1 MPFQEGNQFGKTTKR
16 GEGKVTS
23 EIRERLKGLLVDTLQ
38 SVKLEELSKA
48 EKLRLIE
55 ISLRYTLPLKYT
67 TEEATANDFKVE
79 IVQSIDQY
87 SDKELEDILKEKC
100 S

>member
-23 EIRERLKGLLVDTLQ
+23 EIRERLKELLVDTLK

-55 ISLRYTLPLKYT
+55 ISLRYTLPKKI
-67 TEEATANDFKVE
+67 TEEPTANDFKVE

-87 SDKELEDILKEKC
+87 SDKELEDILKERC
-100 S
+100 F

>member
-1 MPFQEGNQFGKTTKR
+1 MPFQKGNKYGKTTKR
-16 GEGKVTS
+16 GEGKITS

-55 ISLRYTLPLKYT
+55 ISLR
-67 TEEATANDFKVE
+67 F
-79 IVQSIDQY
+79 
-87 SDKELEDILKEKC
+87 
-100 S
+100 

>member
-23 EIRERLKGLLVDTLQ
+23 EIRERLKELLVDTLK

-55 ISLRYTLPLKYT
+55 ISLRYTLPKKI
-67 TEEATANDFKVE
+67 TEESVANDFKVE
-79 IVQSIDQY
+79 IVQSIDRY
-87 SDKELEDILKEKC
+87 SDKELEDILKERC
-100 S
+100 L

>member
-1 MPFQEGNQFGKTTKR
+1 MPFKEGNQYGKT
-16 GEGKVTS
+16 TS

-55 ISLRYTLPLKYT
+55 ISLRYTL
-67 TEEATANDFKVE
+67 V
-79 IVQSIDQY
+79 
-87 SDKELEDILKEKC
+87 
-100 S
+100 

>member
-1 MPFQEGNQFGKTTKR
+1 MPFQEGNQYGKTTKR
-16 GEGKVTS
+16 GKGKITS

-38 SVKLEELSKA
+38 SVNLEELSKA

-55 ISLRYTLPLKYT
+55 ISLRYTLPKKII
-67 TEEATANDFKVE
+67 EEPVANDFKVE

-87 SDKELEDILKEKC
+87 SDKELEDILKERC

>member
-23 EIRERLKGLLVDTLQ
+23 EIRERLKELLVDTLK

-55 ISLRYTLPLKYT
+55 ISLRYTLPKKI
-67 TEEATANDFKVE
+67 TEEPTTNDFKVE
-79 IVQSIDQY
+79 IVQSIDRY
-87 SDKELEDILKEKC
+87 SDKELEDILKERC

>member
-1 MPFQEGNQFGKTTKR
+1 MPFQKGNQYGKTTKR
-16 GEGKVTS
+16 GEGKITL
-23 EIRERLKGLLVDTLQ
+23 EIRERLKELLVDTLQ

-48 EKLRLIE
+48 ERLRLIE
-55 ISLRYTLPLKYT
+55 ISLRYTLPKKII
-67 TEEATANDFKVE
+67 EEPVANDFKVE

-87 SDKELEDILKEKC
+87 SDKELENILKERC

>member
-1 MPFQEGNQFGKTTKR
+1 MPFQEGNQYGKTTKR

-23 EIRERLKGLLVDTLQ
+23 EIRKMLKGLLVDTLK

-55 ISLRYTLPLKYT
+55 ISLRYTLPKKII
-67 TEEATANDFKVE
+67 EEPITNDFKVE
-79 IVQSIDQY
+79 IVQSIDRY
-87 SDKELEDILKEKC
+87 SDKELEDILKKRC

>member
-1 MPFQEGNQFGKTTKR
+1 MPFQEGNQYGKTTKR

-23 EIRERLKGLLVDTLQ
+23 EIRQMLKGLLVDTLQ

-55 ISLRYTLPLKYT
+55 ISLRYTLPKKI
-67 TEEATANDFKVE
+67 TEEPTTNDFKVE
-79 IVQSIDQY
+79 IVQSIDRY
-87 SDKELEDILKEKC
+87 SDKELEDILKERC

>member
-1 MPFQEGNQFGKTTKR
+1 MPFKEGNQYGKITKR
-16 GEGKVTS
+16 GEGKITS

-55 ISLRYTLPLKYT
+55 ISLRYTLHKKII
-67 TEEATANDFKVE
+67 EEPVTNDFKVE

-87 SDKELEDILKEKC
+87 SDKELEDILKERC

>member
-1 MPFQEGNQFGKTTKR
+1 MLTVYKFGKTTKR
-16 GEGKVTS
+16 GESKITS
-23 EIRERLKGLLVDTLQ
+23 EIRERLKGLLVDTLK

-55 ISLRYTLPLKYT
+55 ISLRYTLPKKI
-67 TEEATANDFKVE
+67 TEEPTANDFKVE
-79 IVQSIDQY
+79 IVQSIDRY
-87 SDKELEDILKEKC
+87 SDKELQDILKERC

>member
-1 MPFQEGNQFGKTTKR
+1 MPFQEGNQYGKTTKR

-23 EIRERLKGLLVDTLQ
+23 EIREMLKGLLVDTLK

-55 ISLRYTLPLKYT
+55 ISLRYTLPKKI
-67 TEEATANDFKVE
+67 TEEPLSNDFKVE

-87 SDKELEDILKEKC
+87 SDKELEDILKKRC

>member
-1 MPFQEGNQFGKTTKR
+1 MPFQEGNQYGKTTKR

-23 EIRERLKGLLVDTLQ
+23 EIREMLKGLLVDTLK

-55 ISLRYTLPLKYT
+55 ISLRYTLPKKI
-67 TEEATANDFKVE
+67 TEEPTANDFKVE
-79 IVQSIDQY
+79 IVQSIDRY
-87 SDKELEDILKEKC
+87 SDKELEDILKERC

>member
-1 MPFQEGNQFGKTTKR
+1 MPFKEGNQYGKITKR
-16 GEGKVTS
+16 GEGKITS

-55 ISLRYTLPLKYT
+55 ISLRYTLPKKII
-67 TEEATANDFKVE
+67 EEPVTNDFKVG
-79 IVQSIDQY
+79 
-87 SDKELEDILKEKC
+87 
-100 S
+100 

>member
-23 EIRERLKGLLVDTLQ
+23 EIRERLKELLVDTLE
-38 SVKLEELSKA
+38 SVKLEEFSKA

-55 ISLRYTLPLKYT
+55 ISLRYTLPKKI
-67 TEEATANDFKVE
+67 TEEPKTNDFKVE
-79 IVQSIDQY
+79 IVQSIDRY
-87 SDKELEDILKEKC
+87 SDKELEDILKERC

>member
-23 EIRERLKGLLVDTLQ
+23 EIRKMLKGLLVDTLQ

-55 ISLRYTLPLKYT
+55 ISLRYTLPKKI
-67 TEEATANDFKVE
+67 TEEPTANDFKVE

-87 SDKELEDILKEKC
+87 SDKELEDILKERC

>member
-1 MPFQEGNQFGKTTKR
+1 MPFQEGNQYGKTTKR

-23 EIRERLKGLLVDTLQ
+23 EIRQMLKGLLVDTLK

-55 ISLRYTLPLKYT
+55 ISLRYTLPKKII
-67 TEEATANDFKVE
+67 EEPIANDFKVE
-79 IVQSIDQY
+79 IVQSIDRY
-87 SDKELEDILKEKC
+87 SDKELEDILKERC

>member
-23 EIRERLKGLLVDTLQ
+23 EIRERLKELLVDTLK

-55 ISLRYTLPLKYT
+55 ISLRYTLPKKII
-67 TEEATANDFKVE
+67 EEPTANDFKVE
-79 IVQSIDQY
+79 IVQSIDRY
-87 SDKELEDILKEKC
+87 SDKELEDILKERC

>member
-16 GEGKVTS
+16 GEGKITS
-23 EIRERLKGLLVDTLQ
+23 EIREMLKGLLVDTLQ

-55 ISLRYTLPLKYT
+55 ISLRYTLPKKI
-67 TEEATANDFKVE
+67 TEEPTANDFKVE
-79 IVQSIDQY
+79 IVQSIDRY
-87 SDKELEDILKEKC
+87 SDKELEDILKERC

>member
-23 EIRERLKGLLVDTLQ
+23 EIRERLKELLVDTLK

-55 ISLRYTLPLKYT
+55 ISLRYTLPKKI
-67 TEEATANDFKVE
+67 TEEPTANDFKVE
-79 IVQSIDQY
+79 IVQSIDRY
-87 SDKELEDILKEKC
+87 SDKELEDILKERC

>member
-1 MPFQEGNQFGKTTKR
+1 MPFQEGNQYGKTTKR
-16 GEGKVTS
+16 GEGKITS
-23 EIRERLKGLLVDTLQ
+23 EIRERLKGLLVDILK

-55 ISLRYTLPLKYT
+55 KSLRYTLPKKI
-67 TEEATANDFKVE
+67 TEEPITNDFKVE

-87 SDKELEDILKEKC
+87 SNKELEDILNERC

>member
-1 MPFQEGNQFGKTTKR
+1 MPFQEGNQYGKTTKR

-23 EIRERLKGLLVDTLQ
+23 EIREMLKGLLVDTLK

-55 ISLRYTLPLKYT
+55 ISLRYTLPKKI
-67 TEEATANDFKVE
+67 TEEPTANDFKVE
-79 IVQSIDQY
+79 IVQSIDRY
-87 SDKELEDILKEKC
+87 SVKELEDILKERC

>member
-16 GEGKVTS
+16 GEGKITS

-38 SVKLEELSKA
+38 SVKLEESSKA

-55 ISLRYTLPLKYT
+55 ISLRYTLPKKI
-67 TEEATANDFKVE
+67 TEEPTANDFKVE
-79 IVQSIDQY
+79 IVQSIDRY
-87 SDKELEDILKEKC
+87 SDKELEDILKERC

>member
-23 EIRERLKGLLVDTLQ
+23 EIRERLKELLVDTLK

-55 ISLRYTLPLKYT
+55 ISLRYTLPKKII
-67 TEEATANDFKVE
+67 EEPAANDFKVE

-87 SDKELEDILKEKC
+87 SDKELEDILKERC

>member
-23 EIRERLKGLLVDTLQ
+23 EIRERLKELLVDTLK

-55 ISLRYTLPLKYT
+55 ISLRYTLPKKII
-67 TEEATANDFKVE
+67 EEPVANDFKVE
-79 IVQSIDQY
+79 IVQSIDRY
-87 SDKELEDILKEKC
+87 SDKELEDILKERC

>member
-1 MPFQEGNQFGKTTKR
+1 MPFQEGNQYGKSTKR

-23 EIRERLKGLLVDTLQ
+23 EIRERLKELLVDTLK

-55 ISLRYTLPLKYT
+55 ISLRYTLPKKII
-67 TEEATANDFKVE
+67 EEPITNDFKVE
-79 IVQSIDQY
+79 IVQSIDRY
-87 SDKELEDILKEKC
+87 SDKELEDILRQRC

>member
-16 GEGKVTS
+16 GEGKITS
-23 EIRERLKGLLVDTLQ
+23 EIREMLKGLLVDTLK

-55 ISLRYTLPLKYT
+55 ISLRYTLPKKI
-67 TEEATANDFKVE
+67 TEEPTANDFKVE
-79 IVQSIDQY
+79 IVQSIDRY
-87 SDKELEDILKEKC
+87 SDKELEDILKERC

>member
-1 MPFQEGNQFGKTTKR
+1 MPFQKGNQYGKTTKR
-16 GEGKVTS
+16 GEGKITS
-23 EIRERLKGLLVDTLQ
+23 EIRERLKELLVDTLQ

-55 ISLRYTLPLKYT
+55 ISLRYTLPKKII
-67 TEEATANDFKVE
+67 EEPVTNDFKVE

-87 SDKELEDILKEKC
+87 SDKELEDILKERC

>member
-23 EIRERLKGLLVDTLQ
+23 EIRERLKELLVDTLK

-55 ISLRYTLPLKYT
+55 ISLRYTLPKKII
-67 TEEATANDFKVE
+67 EEPVANDFKVE

-87 SDKELEDILKEKC
+87 SNKELEVILKERC

>member
-55 ISLRYTLPLKYT
+55 ISLRYTLPKKI
-67 TEEATANDFKVE
+67 TEEPTANDFKVE
-79 IVQSIDQY
+79 IVQSIDRY
-87 SDKELEDILKEKC
+87 SDKELEEILRQRC

>member
-1 MPFQEGNQFGKTTKR
+1 M
-16 GEGKVTS
+16 VL
-23 EIRERLKGLLVDTLQ
+23 IRLKGLLVGTLQ
-38 SVKLEELSKA
+38 GVKLEELSKA

-55 ISLRYTLPLKYT
+55 ISLRYTLPKKII
-67 TEEATANDFKVE
+67 EEPVANDFKVE

-87 SDKELEDILKEKC
+87 SDKELEDILKERC

>member
-1 MPFQEGNQFGKTTKR
+1 MPFQEGNQYGKTTKR

-23 EIRERLKGLLVDTLQ
+23 EIRQMLKGLLVDTLQ

-55 ISLRYTLPLKYT
+55 ISLRYTLPKKI
-67 TEEATANDFKVE
+67 TEEPTANDFKVE
-79 IVQSIDQY
+79 IVQSIDRY
-87 SDKELEDILKEKC
+87 SDKELEDILRQRC

>member
-1 MPFQEGNQFGKTTKR
+1 MPFQEGNQYGKTTKR

-23 EIRERLKGLLVDTLQ
+23 EIRQMLKGLLVDTLK

-55 ISLRYTLPLKYT
+55 ISLRYTLPKKI
-67 TEEATANDFKVE
+67 TEEPLSNDFKVE

-87 SDKELEDILKEKC
+87 SDKELEDILKKRC

>member
-16 GEGKVTS
+16 GEGKITS
-23 EIRERLKGLLVDTLQ
+23 EIRERLKELLVDTLK

-55 ISLRYTLPLKYT
+55 ISLRYTLPKKI
-67 TEEATANDFKVE
+67 TEEPKTNDFKVE
-79 IVQSIDQY
+79 IVQSIDRY
-87 SDKELEDILKEKC
+87 SDKELEDILKERC

>member
-16 GEGKVTS
+16 GEGKITS
-23 EIRERLKGLLVDTLQ
+23 EIRERLKELLVDTLK

-55 ISLRYTLPLKYT
+55 ISLRYTLPKKI
-67 TEEATANDFKVE
+67 TEEPTANDFKVE
-79 IVQSIDQY
+79 IVQSIDRY
-87 SDKELEDILKEKC
+87 SDKELQDILKERC

>member
-55 ISLRYTLPLKYT
+55 ISLRYTLPKKI
-67 TEEATANDFKVE
+67 TEEPTANDFKVE
-79 IVQSIDQY
+79 IVQSIDRY
-87 SDKELEDILKEKC
+87 SDKELEDILKERC

>member
-1 MPFQEGNQFGKTTKR
+1 MPFQKGNQYGKITKR
-16 GEGKVTS
+16 GEGKITS

-55 ISLRYTLPLKYT
+55 ISLRYTLPKRII
-67 TEEATANDFKVE
+67 EEPVTSDFKVE

-87 SDKELEDILKEKC
+87 SDKELEDILKERC

>member
-23 EIRERLKGLLVDTLQ
+23 EIRKMLKGLLVDTLQ

-55 ISLRYTLPLKYT
+55 ISLRYTLPKKII
-67 TEEATANDFKVE
+67 EEPVSNDFKVE
-79 IVQSIDQY
+79 IVQSIDRY
-87 SDKELEDILKEKC
+87 SDKELEDILKERC